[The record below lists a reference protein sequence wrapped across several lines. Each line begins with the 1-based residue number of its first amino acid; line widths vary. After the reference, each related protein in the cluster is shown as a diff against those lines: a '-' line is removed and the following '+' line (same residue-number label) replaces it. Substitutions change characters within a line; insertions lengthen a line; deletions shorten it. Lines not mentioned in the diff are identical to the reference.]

1 MRMKILIMEDNPDM
15 RDLLAIRVQL
25 TGYLPIVASNGKEGV

>member
-1 MRMKILIMEDNPDM
+1 MKILIMEDNPDM